1 MRQSLVAS
9 ALLMLASMTTLRAD
23 EIAEPMGVI
32 QQLPATYPDH
42 WMMVHDISFFHM
54 SEGEILVVDPLAT
67 TQPSQYKGMLTA
79 SFMAAYQRSRIRGE
93 HYVVET
99 FTARGTRGGERT
111 DVVTIYD
118 NTGLKVQGEI
128 VIPAKRLNGMPKPI
142 ATGLSADER
151 LLMVYNFT
159 PAQSVSIVDLVERT
173 FVAEVPTP
181 GCGFVVP
188 TGERS
193 FFSICSNGS
202 LRTTHLDR
210 HGKPVS
216 SEQTDK
222 VFDADVDP
230 IFEAHGLSGGVVY
243 FPTFQG
249 RVLPVNVASESPV
262 PGESWW
268 LTEPTER
275 SWRPAGVRP
284 VIADAD
290 GVGYFLMQPDGAEG
304 THKKGGSEVW
314 VFDLKK
320 HQRTARLVLKN
331 WGLTLGASGGESGR
345 GENRL
350 LAITNDQMKVDI
362 YRLPAGEFVQTLGI
376 EAEMPLVV
384 HGAN

>member
-1 MRQSLVAS
+1 MKPSTMAS
-9 ALLMLASMTTLRAD
+9 ALLMLVLVASITTAHAD
-23 EIAEPMGVI
+23 GIAEPMGVI

-42 WMMVHDISFFHM
+42 WMMIQDVSFFHM
-54 SEGEILVVDPLAT
+54 SEGEIVVVDPLAT
-67 TQPSQYKGMLTA
+67 TQPAQYKGMLTA
-79 SFMAAYQRSRIRGE
+79 SFMAAYQRSHSRRE
-93 HYVVET
+93 HYVIET

-118 NTGLKVQGEI
+118 NAGLKVQDEI

-159 PAQSVSIVDLVERT
+159 PAQSVSIVDLEART
-173 FVAEVPTP
+173 FVDEVPTP

-188 TGERS
+188 IGERS
-193 FFSICSNGS
+193 FFSLCSNGS
-202 LRTTHLDR
+202 LRTTHLD
-210 HGKPVS
+210 HTGKPVS

-222 VFDADVDP
+222 LFDADVDP
-230 IFEAHGLSGGVVY
+230 VFEAYGASRGVAY

-249 RVLPVNVASESPV
+249 RVLPVDIAGESPV
-262 PGESWW
+262 QGEPWW
-268 LTEPTER
+268 LTEASER
-275 SWRPAGVRP
+275 SWRPAGIRP
-284 VIADAD
+284 VITDAD

-304 THKKGGSEVW
+304 THKDGGPEVW

-320 HQRTARLVLKN
+320 HQRMARLVLKN
-331 WGLTLGASGGESGR
+331 RGLTLGTSGGGKS
-345 GENRL
+345 RL
-350 LAITNDQMKVDI
+350 LAVTNTEMKVDI

-376 EAEMPLVV
+376 EAETPLAV